1 MDKKSDRMNHL
12 SIDDF
17 QYEGETID
25 SLYRLVNLAAKRANQ
40 LNRPDARPLVSAR
53 SRKPVMMA
61 LEEVLDGKVWY
72 RTGSEEEDEY
82 EVG

>member
-1 MDKKSDRMNHL
+1 MEKTSDRMNHL
-12 SIDDF
+12 SIEDF
-17 QYEGETID
+17 KYEGETID

-40 LNRPDARPLVSAR
+40 LNRPDSRVLVSPH

-72 RTGSEEEDEY
+72 RTGEEAEDEY
-82 EVG
+82 DVG